1 MSDSGS
7 FDEIRA
13 LFDALPGADAAAAAS
28 AADRAESLGGPGAL
42 YAWLAGWQGRAKP
55 QLERPRLCVFASGHA
70 VASQAGIDAAAT
82 QARLQALVDGDAPA
96 HRLCER
102 LDADLRAYDMAIATP
117 TADICRRPASSEPD
131 CVRDLAY
138 GMMAVDPGIDL
149 LGLDAFGAGDR
160 IAATA
165 LLTCLHG
172 GAPADW
178 LEPHEAPIAA
188 RALAR
193 HGADADPLN
202 ALASLGG
209 REIAAVAGA
218 IVAARL
224 ARTPVVLDGF
234 IATVAAAVVHA
245 VDAGA
250 IDHCRLARIGEA
262 RGHAALA
269 GRLGLAPILGPA
281 AGGGDGVAAALSAVL
296 LRTLVAAAN

>member
-1 MSDSGS
+1 MSDTGS

-13 LFDALPGADAAAAAS
+13 LLAALPDADAAAAA
-28 AADRAESLGGPGAL
+28 AAAPRAEALGGPGSL
-42 YAWLAGWQGRAKP
+42 YAWLAAWQGRARP
-55 QLERPRLCVFASGHA
+55 QLERPRLCVFASGHGIA
-70 VASQAGIDAAAT
+70 VHAGIDAAAT
-82 QARLQALVDGDAPA
+82 QARLQALIDGDAPA

-102 LDADLRAYDMAIATP
+102 LDADLRAYDMAIGTP
-117 TADICRRPASSEPD
+117 TDDACRRAASSEPA

-138 GMMAVDPGIDL
+138 GMMSVDPGIDL
-149 LGLDAFGAGDR
+149 LGLDGFGAGDR
-160 IAATA
+160 IAAAA
-165 LLTCLHG
+165 LLTRLYG
-172 GAPADW
+172 GAPTDW

-193 HGADADPLN
+193 HGADADPLH

-234 IATVAAAVVHA
+234 VATVAAAVVHA
-245 VDAGA
+245 LDDGA
-250 IDHCRLARIGEA
+250 IDHCRLARIEEA
-262 RGHAALA
+262 RGHEALA

-281 AGGGDGVAAALSAVL
+281 AGGGDGVAAALGASL
-296 LRTLVAAAN
+296 LRTLVAAAG